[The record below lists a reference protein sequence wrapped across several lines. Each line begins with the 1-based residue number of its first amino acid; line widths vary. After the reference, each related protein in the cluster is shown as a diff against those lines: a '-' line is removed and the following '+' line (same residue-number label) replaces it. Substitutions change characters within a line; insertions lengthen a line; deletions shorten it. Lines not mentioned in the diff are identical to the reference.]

1 MEISL
6 ASTGQVDEITSLW
19 VDLVDSQRIHGS
31 HILPE
36 ENRATARDA
45 VLRHTVAD
53 ELLVAVAEGST
64 LGFVMFTVESGE
76 YHQDRTRGLIRNIY
90 VRPDDR
96 NRGIGTAL
104 LEAAES
110 HLADRDADTVA
121 LEVMADNE
129 PARRFYRRH
138 GYEPHRVSLEKPTE
152 SDTL

>member
-1 MEISL
+1 MEITL

-19 VDLVDSQRIHGS
+19 VDLADSQRAHGS
-31 HILPE
+31 HILPD

-45 VLRHTVAD
+45 VLRHSVAD
-53 ELLVAVAEGST
+53 ELLVAVDEGAV

-76 YHQDRTRGLIRNIY
+76 YQQDRTRGLIRNIY
-90 VRPDDR
+90 VRPEDR
-96 NRGIGTAL
+96 GQGIGTAL

-110 HLADRDADTVA
+110 HLADRDADTVG

-129 PARRFYRRH
+129 AARRFYRRH